1 MLDDMEK
8 LLEAKP
14 IDTPLRANRRP
25 GVLRAEKSRVITRP
39 HIPWPES
46 RLKTLIGQVLG
57 LSEVQVIRTL
67 DEVIREFS
75 DRHRSFRQNL
85 EKNFRRI
92 EHHVPDPQALTA
104 ERKLLLGAY
113 ITSEY
118 SVEAAAFFNPSLIP
132 HPCQDGLN
140 AGSIRFIMS
149 FRATGEG
156 HVSSIE
162 FRSGVIDANKNIF
175 FDPISNYIDT
185 PEIHTNPSFRTRV
198 FHDKLIEMGAC
209 NEVTTHLIGQ
219 LGIRFSLETLK
230 ERVAALDDILDFD
243 PDHRRHAVE
252 IAMWLAESNYEM
264 KFPEDHG
271 LSERVIFPV
280 SGNESAG
287 IEDARF
293 VRFTDDQ
300 DGFRYYAT
308 YTAYNGHTILPQL
321 LATED
326 FTTFKAMTLNG
337 NAVQNKG
344 MALFPRKIAGRYA
357 MMSRQDGVNN
367 HIMFS
372 DDIRVWESSEVVQV
386 PTQPWEFFQIGN
398 GGSPLEL
405 DAGWLLLTH
414 GVGPMRKYCLGVQ
427 LLDLDDPTRVL
438 GRLEEPILV
447 PNGEDREGYVPN
459 VVYSCGAMIHQ
470 DELIIPYAAADQRS
484 SIATVPVP
492 EILDRMKR
500 LAT

>member
-1 MLDDMEK
+1 MPDRETVADGQPV
-8 LLEAKP
+8 EA
-14 IDTPLRANRRP
+14 PLRAKRRP
-25 GVLRAEKSRVITRP
+25 RLLHAEKSRVITRP

-46 RLKTLIGQVLG
+46 RLKTLIGRVLS
-57 LSEVQVIRTL
+57 LSEAQVVTL
-67 DEVIREFS
+67 LDDIVREFS
-75 DRHRSFRQNL
+75 DRHRSFRQIL

-92 EHHVPDPQALTA
+92 EDHVPDSQALTA
-104 ERKLLLGAY
+104 ERQLLLGAY
-113 ITSEY
+113 VTSEY
-118 SVEAAAFFNPSLIP
+118 SVEAAAFFNPSIVP
-132 HPCQDGLN
+132 HPSQDGLE
-140 AGSIRFIMS
+140 AGAVRFIMS

-162 FRSGVIDANKNIF
+162 FRSGEIDANMGIY
-175 FDPISNYIDT
+175 FDPISDYIDT
-185 PEIHTNPSFRTRV
+185 PEIHTNPSFRTQV
-198 FHDKLIEMGAC
+198 FHHKLVEMGAC

-219 LGIRFSLETLK
+219 LGERFTFEILK
-230 ERVAALDDILDFD
+230 ERVAALDAVLEFD
-243 PDHRRHAVE
+243 PDHKRQAVE

-264 KFPEDHG
+264 KFPEHHSI
-271 LSERVIFPV
+271 SERVIFPV

-293 VRFTDDQ
+293 VRFTDDE

-321 LATED
+321 LATQD
-326 FTTFKAMTLNG
+326 FVTFKAMTLNG
-337 NAVQNKG
+337 KAVQNKG
-344 MALFPRKIAGRYA
+344 MALFPRKIAGCYA

-372 DDIRVWESSEVVQV
+372 EDIRVWESSEVIQV

-398 GGSPLEL
+398 GGSPLETE
-405 DAGWLLLTH
+405 AGWLLLTH

-438 GRLEEPILV
+438 GRLEEPILL

-459 VVYSCGAMIHQ
+459 VVYSCGPMIHQ
-470 DELIIPYAAADQRS
+470 NQIIIPYAAADQRS
-484 SIATVPVP
+484 GIATVSVP
-492 EILDRMKR
+492 DVLDRMKQR
-500 LAT
+500 AN

>member
-1 MLDDMEK
+1 MADMNNQLD
-8 LLEAKP
+8 ARP
-14 IDTPLRANRRP
+14 VSTPLRAKRRP
-25 GVLRAEKSRVITRP
+25 GILRAEKSRVITRP
-39 HIPWPES
+39 HIPSPEA
-46 RLKTLIGQVLG
+46 RLKTLIGQVLS
-57 LSEVQVIRTL
+57 LSEAQVVTVL
-67 DEVIREFS
+67 DEVIRNFS

-85 EKNFRRI
+85 DNNFQRI
-92 EHHVPDPQALTA
+92 EHHVPDPQTLTA
-104 ERKLLLGAY
+104 ERRLLLGAY
-113 ITSEY
+113 VTCEY

-132 HPCQDGLN
+132 HPRQDGLEP
-140 AGSIRFIMS
+140 GSVRFIMS

-185 PEIHTNPSFRTRV
+185 PEIHTNPSFRTKV
-198 FHDKLIEMGAC
+198 FHGKLIEMGAC

-219 LGIRFSLETLK
+219 LGERFSFETLK
-230 ERVAALDDILDFD
+230 ERVAALDSMLEFD
-243 PDHRRHAVE
+243 PEHRRYAVE

-264 KFPEDHG
+264 KFPENHA

-280 SGNESAG
+280 SVNESSG

-293 VRFTDDQ
+293 VRFKDD

-308 YTAYNGHTILPQL
+308 YTAYNGNTILPQL

-326 FTTFKAMTLNG
+326 FATFKAMTLNG
-337 NAVQNKG
+337 DAVQNKG
-344 MALFPRKIAGRYA
+344 MALFPRKVAGRYA

-414 GVGPMRKYCLGVQ
+414 GVGPMRRYCLGVQ

-459 VVYSCGAMIHQ
+459 VVYSCGPMIHQ
-470 DELIIPYAAADQRS
+470 GELIVPYAAADQRS
-484 SIATVPVP
+484 SIATVPVSDV
-492 EILDRMKR
+492 LDRMKPP
-500 LAT
+500 AS